1 MTPSLITVM
10 FSDAADRGFRLLGIR
25 THLFS
30 YRGDRQ
36 VVSRAIDGYEFGLVS
51 PFFTLGIA
59 AENGAC
65 QCVHY
70 LLAVI
75 HGIAKRAF
83 CWAEFCITRFLV
95 RCRRVFLKAV
105 WR

>member
-10 FSDAADRGFRLLGIR
+10 FSEAADRGFRLLGIR

-51 PFFTLGIA
+51 PF
-59 AENGAC
+59 
-65 QCVHY
+65 
-70 LLAVI
+70 LLSVLPLRMARVNVS
-75 HGIAKRAF
+75 
-83 CWAEFCITRFLV
+83 IT
-95 RCRRVFLKAV
+95 CSQ
-105 WR
+105 